1 MKKKTFVA
9 AASVLFGACLATQAA
24 YRTEATVTPS
34 GAAHQYVVQFK
45 ITDTAKDGKA
55 EVLSAPQVVVEA
67 GKQAQVSVG
76 DDQSQSG
83 VFCTAIVREVAD
95 GVEAVTTVTIKDKGI
110 EKLSSTQSITVKK

>member
-1 MKKKTFVA
+1 MKIIAVVT
-9 AASVLFGACLATQAA
+9 SLLLGACLGAEAA

-45 ITDTAKDGKA
+45 ITDMAKDGKA
-55 EVLSAPQVVVEA
+55 DVLSAPKLVVEA
-67 GKQAQVSVG
+67 GKEAQVFVG
-76 DDQSQSG
+76 DDQGQSG

-95 GVEAVTTVTIKDKGI
+95 GIEGVTTVTIKDKGV